1 MAKLQTEDE
10 IMKRWV
16 SEWHLKNI
24 ILVTLIGIITGL
36 IFWIMDPIYTA
47 VTAVL
52 TPLGL
57 APFAGSILLGFW
69 TMAGP
74 LALLVVRIPGS
85 GLLAELLG
93 SVVEMLLGGIW
104 GASTL
109 ISGLIQGVSSE
120 LGFAV
125 TGYKNYG
132 WLSVTLTS
140 ITTTVITFGYQLIRQ
155 DYAGFSVG
163 LIATLFVVALVSVF
177 IFSGVLS
184 LLIARMLERA
194 HLLEK

>member
-1 MAKLQTEDE
+1 
-10 IMKRWV
+10 MKHWLAD
-16 SEWHLKNI
+16 WHLKNI
-24 ILVTLIGIITGL
+24 ILVTLIGIVTGL
-36 IFWIMDPIYTA
+36 IFWIMNPIYTA
-47 VTAVL
+47 VTALL
-52 TPLGL
+52 TPMGL
-57 APFAGSILLGFW
+57 APFAGAALLGFW
-69 TMAGP
+69 TISGP

-104 GASTL
+104 GAATL
-109 ISGLIQGVSSE
+109 ISGVVQGVGSE

-125 TGYKNYG
+125 TGYKNYS

-140 ITTTVITFGYQLIRQ
+140 ITTTVVTFGFQLLKH
-155 DYAGFSVG
+155 DYAGFSAG
-163 LIATLFVVALVSVF
+163 LIVALFLVSLVSVF
-177 IFSGVLS
+177 LFSGVLS